1 MVSRPDVTV
10 LGAEALVPR
19 DNVVRPA
26 PNRFSHVLEQD
37 QPYWFDR
44 AEPHPQPDGVLAA
57 GTPVVVLRE
66 EEEGEQCR
74 VVTGSGLYVSVDRAS
89 VGRLPHDDG

>member
-1 MVSRPDVTV
+1 MVLRPDVTV

-19 DNVVRPA
+19 DNVRPA

-44 AEPHPQPDGVLAA
+44 AEPHPRPDGTLAA
-57 GTPVVVLRE
+57 GTSVVVLRE
-66 EEEGEQCR
+66 EGERCR

-89 VGRLPHDDG
+89 VGRLSHGDG

>member
-1 MVSRPDVTV
+1 MVLRPNVTV

-44 AEPHPQPDGVLAA
+44 AEPHPRPDGTLAA

-66 EEEGEQCR
+66 EAERCR

-89 VGRLPHDDG
+89 VGKLPHGDG